1 MFLDYLALF
10 FLIFA
15 SLAIFYGII
24 AIHDIPYGVV
34 SENGK

>member
-15 SLAIFYGII
+15 SLAIFYGMVIL
-24 AIHDIPYGVV
+24 PK
-34 SENGK
+34 NN